1 MAVLRQDCGGVV
13 SDGHAQQIVGR
24 ERRGRELQG

>member
-13 SDGHAQQIVGR
+13 FDGHAQQIVGR
-24 ERRGRELQG
+24 ERRERES